1 MIPEL
6 IDLTNYFTHL
16 VQSTASRSGSPDGN
30 IFFDTTNG
38 RIELITAEEL
48 ATVDLSGGIGT
59 GAIQIDVV
67 ATAGTF
73 TRLSGSFLDDGF
85 IADRS
90 FISSVFTEGGNNN
103 TFIIESVT
111 ALVITVTDNTGL
123 VDETG
128 GGDEE
133 IDSVAED
140 NPLTQQLGIKK
151 EGLYAFENQERRVDE
166 ELRKFDRYFKGS
178 FKFAGAY
185 ELISGM
191 KYDDA
196 DGTDS
201 GLALNSAGDSD
212 DRVKIRASG
221 WIERDTAGAIGRIY
235 YGVKSLGNIEL
246 LSQPYYQLEDGAV
259 PVDFAKDGDIDEA
272 IQVYGD
278 NDIDV
283 NAYDTTVTTGAAQT
297 IDVDKE
303 TGTFTRSAGDYE
315 SDGFIVGHRFEAAGL
330 TLNTETYTVAS
341 VTTTV
346 ITIIA
351 EEWTLLTDETGD
363 ADEALTVTGIDVRT
377 YLSNKIR
384 TFAYNYDEKVLADSG
399 VSQMDGY
406 YSGFALGES
415 SHLTTGNYTLADVY
429 GGAQVSPWTGMGLEE
444 LDVAQ
449 EEGGFTTANGFFT
462 WVVNNTVP
470 GNLDQVVAFLDA
482 LAQTDDDINDHL
494 SNVTNGKRVGTW
506 YTYSAE
512 GKIQPRVGTGAA
524 GEGLFIEQLVGTDK
538 NRVIFTDDAG
548 NTKIYPSYSNVSVAV
563 GADAVG
569 DTLSW
574 FHAFFLDGPAGADY
588 NTSLALT
595 VEDASSV
602 EIKGNV
608 NGSGF
613 RTGNNILFEFDWY
626 LDIIGGPIETD
637 KDCVF
642 LCEGDG
648 GVTQAKTIF
657 TLTNAAS
664 ITASCTP
671 LVENNV

>member
-1 MIPEL
+1 MTPEL

-48 ATVDLSGGIGT
+48 ASVDLSGGIGT
-59 GAIQIDVV
+59 GAIQINVV

-73 TRLSGSFLDDGF
+73 TRLSGSFIDDGF
-85 IADRS
+85 VASRS
-90 FISSVFTEGGNNN
+90 FISSVFTEAGNND
-103 TFIIESVT
+103 TWVIQSVT
-111 ALVITVTDNTGL
+111 ALVITVVDNTGL

-133 IDSVAED
+133 INSTTEA

-191 KYDDA
+191 KYDDV
-196 DGTDS
+196 DGTNT
-201 GLALNSAGDSD
+201 GLADNSAGDSD

-235 YGVKSLGNIEL
+235 YGVKSLGNIEA
-246 LSQPYYQLEDGAV
+246 LSQPYYQIIDGDV
-259 PVDFAKDGDIDEA
+259 PIDFAKDGDIDEA

-278 NDIDV
+278 IAV
-283 NAYDTTVTTGAAQT
+283 DT
-297 IDVDKE
+297 
-303 TGTFTRSAGDYE
+303 
-315 SDGFIVGHRFEAAGL
+315 
-330 TLNTETYTVAS
+330 N
-341 VTTTV
+341 TTTFD
-346 ITIIA
+346 T
-351 EEWTLLTDETGD
+351 
-363 ADEALTVTGIDVRT
+363 RT

-384 TFAYNYDEKVLADSG
+384 TFGYNYDEKILADSG

-406 YSGFALGES
+406 FSGFALGES
-415 SHLTTGNYTLADVY
+415 SHLTTGSYTLADVY
-429 GGAQVSPWTGMGLEE
+429 GGAQISPWTGMGLEE
-444 LDVAQ
+444 LDVPQ
-449 EEGGFTTANGFFT
+449 VEGGFTTADGSFT

-482 LAQTDDDINDHL
+482 LAQTDDDINDHAT
-494 SNVTNGKRVGTW
+494 NVTNGKRVGTW
-506 YTYSAE
+506 YTYSAD

-548 NTKIYPSYSNVSVAV
+548 DTKIYPSYSNVSVAV
-563 GADAVG
+563 GADAVT
-569 DTLSW
+569 DTLAW

-602 EIKGNV
+602 EVKGNV
-608 NGSGF
+608 DGSGF
-613 RTGNNILFEFDWY
+613 RIGNNILFEFDWY

-657 TLTNAAS
+657 TLTSAAS